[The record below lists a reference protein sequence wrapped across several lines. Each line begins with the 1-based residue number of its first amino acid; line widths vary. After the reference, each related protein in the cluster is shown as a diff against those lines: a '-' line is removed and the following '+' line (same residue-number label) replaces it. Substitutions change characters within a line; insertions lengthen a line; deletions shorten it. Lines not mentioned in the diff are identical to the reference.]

1 MAAEIGQSHLR
12 LQSNAVFQ
20 EQGSVHSTDPFVL
33 TELGVQVGNGLPRF
47 IVNGNHLSS
56 AI

>member
-20 EQGSVHSTDPFVL
+20 EQGSFHSTDPLVL
-33 TELGVQVGNGLPRF
+33 AELGVQVGNGLPRI